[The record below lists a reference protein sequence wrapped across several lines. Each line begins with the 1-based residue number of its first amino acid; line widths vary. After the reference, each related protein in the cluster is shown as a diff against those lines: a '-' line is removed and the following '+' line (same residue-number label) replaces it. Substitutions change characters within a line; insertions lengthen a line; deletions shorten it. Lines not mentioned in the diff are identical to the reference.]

1 MIIYTATQTETKT
14 LNINNVEVTQS
25 IVYINDIIFDDV
37 YLAIGTEEYPNL
49 RVLEL
54 NLNDGDVVS
63 AKDNDLITYTIVD
76 SLPIEPTI
84 TETPIEPII

>member
-1 MIIYTATQTETKT
+1 MIIYIATKTENKT
-14 LNINNVEVTQS
+14 LNISNVESTQS

-37 YLAIGTEEYPNL
+37 SLASGTIEYPNL

-63 AKDNDLITYTIVD
+63 AKDNDLVTYTI
-76 SLPIEPTI
+76 E
-84 TETPIEPII
+84 

>member
-1 MIIYTATQTETKT
+1 MIIYTATQQETKT
-14 LNINNVEVTQS
+14 LNITNIESTPS
-25 IVYINDIIFDDV
+25 IVYINDVIFDDV
-37 YLAIGTEEYPNL
+37 ILAQGNPNL

-54 NLNDGDVVS
+54 KLNDGDVVS
-63 AKDNDLITYTIVD
+63 AKDNDLINYTIVD